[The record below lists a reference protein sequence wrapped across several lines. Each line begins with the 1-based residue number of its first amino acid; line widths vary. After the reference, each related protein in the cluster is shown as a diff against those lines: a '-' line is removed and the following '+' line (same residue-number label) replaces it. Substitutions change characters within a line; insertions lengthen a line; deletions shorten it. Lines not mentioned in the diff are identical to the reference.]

1 MRHMAKASSRP
12 VMGMAAP
19 IEVMGTIGTMGI
31 IGIMGTIGIVGTT
44 AIMATGIIRL
54 VTTDTDTAA
63 TRTTA
68 ILTGIIPIH
77 TGIEMSSIETAPLP
91 AMRPN

>member
-12 VMGMAAP
+12 VMGMAVP
-19 IEVMGTIGTMGI
+19 IDVMGTIDT
-31 IGIMGTIGIVGTT
+31 IGILGTIGIVGTT

-54 VTTDTDTAA
+54 ITTDTDTVA

-68 ILTGIIPIH
+68 ILTGIIPIP
-77 TGIEMSSIETAPLP
+77 TGIEMNSIETAPLQV
-91 AMRPN
+91 MRPN